1 MFAFID
7 VRFSLLFPP
16 RWAVIFFTVSA
27 SRKVSGSYTTGLHPP
42 PRCAGLPGSPCWMVY
57 LWRDLANSGVLM
69 MFWESWSR
77 QTCGVNHPGL
87 LRTIHSW
94 SSPST
99 WSWTG
104 VPRWSWCSGRGW
116 TRWFFCPSRLP
127 NLSVGP
133 IIDNGF
139 ENICFLK
146 KSRETNLVQNW
157 VIIITI
163 SAIFFMRNKCLLMTT
178 FLTFKNPTVHC
189 IEDQESKLSFRD
201 KMQFQRWLISCRW

>member
-1 MFAFID
+1 
-7 VRFSLLFPP
+7 
-16 RWAVIFFTVSA
+16 
-27 SRKVSGSYTTGLHPP
+27 
-42 PRCAGLPGSPCWMVY
+42 MV
-57 LWRDLANSGVLM
+57 
-69 MFWESWSR
+69 
-77 QTCGVNHPGL
+77 
-87 LRTIHSW
+87 
-94 SSPST
+94 
-99 WSWTG
+99 
-104 VPRWSWCSGRGW
+104 
-116 TRWFFCPSRLP
+116 FCPSRLP